1 MAETL
6 AYGRCLRL
14 RSHARGGLSWRHK
27 TRGTRRQSCEQ
38 SVLFQS
44 VLSRP
49 RCWQRT
55 PTLQVIV
62 GVRSLP
68 SEARTAVMRR
78 SISAGPRCWHL
89 GAGAD
94 RIRFPARRLGPA
106 APGRPVR
113 HARTDAD
120 IRNQTTCLDTPF
132 GSVSSFSSADYCE
145 RGKCVPA
152 MFGVGVAPAHEEPR
166 SGSNNSAHEPTS
178 GRSTNY
184 GSGHLIRVFRDIERI
199 FS

>member
-1 MAETL
+1 MASSAASGEPPRHRGNAMAETL

-78 SISAGPRCWHL
+78 SISAGPTCWGS

-94 RIRFPARRLGPA
+94 RIPSPARRLGPA

-113 HARTDAD
+113 HARIEAGIKSQPPTFSPGLA
-120 IRNQTTCLDTPF
+120 IAVAQP
-132 GSVSSFSSADYCE
+132 SVPPSPVKSGDVELSAPE
-145 RGKCVPA
+145 RDGCK
-152 MFGVGVAPAHEEPR
+152 E
-166 SGSNNSAHEPTS
+166 
-178 GRSTNY
+178 
-184 GSGHLIRVFRDIERI
+184 
-199 FS
+199 

>member
-1 MAETL
+1 MASSAASGEPPRHRGNAMAETL

-78 SISAGPRCWHL
+78 SISAGPTCWGS

-94 RIRFPARRLGPA
+94 RIPSPARRLGTA

-113 HARTDAD
+113 HART
-120 IRNQTTCLDTPF
+120 
-132 GSVSSFSSADYCE
+132 E
-145 RGKCVPA
+145 
-152 MFGVGVAPAHEEPR
+152 VGIR
-166 SGSNNSAHEPTS
+166 SGGRIALTALARSS
-178 GRSTNY
+178 GRLPASTPEMIE
-184 GSGHLIRVFRDIERI
+184 SIHERDGLARRKHRY
-199 FS
+199 